1 MTSRIADL
9 EEALAKSEDDSR
21 KMAAFIANMSH
32 EIRTPLNSIIG
43 VVALFQD
50 TKLDFEQKKF
60 VEMLSSSSR
69 DLLQLVEELLDISRL
84 KTGELELKE
93 NPVPIRSCFSQA
105 VRPLAMA
112 ARERRIQVELSIP
125 PSVPEFLLGDSARLR
140 QILRNITSTAIA
152 LTARGKIEIDVM
164 PESETDEYMALHIV
178 IAHPSNSSAIDR
190 IKAMLDYAA
199 LDRVEFSQAYEGTGM
214 GLIIAKG
221 FAGAMDGSLWT
232 ENAGDDTNKFHLTL
246 NMKKVSSQEA
256 EPVESHAGLGGEE
269 QKKVS
274 VLPEELSILV
284 VDDNN
289 FNRSLTRSI
298 LRKKGGPGWTVSLA
312 GGGEEALRKISEEK
326 YDLVFMD
333 VQMPG
338 MNGLDTTMAIRTLE
352 RGEKGGHL
360 PVVAMTAYAMEGD
373 RQMCLD
379 AGMDDYIAKPVDPD
393 ELVEVIIRNTPPELR
408 S

>member
-164 PESETDEYMALHIV
+164 PESETDESMALHII
-178 IAHPSNSSAIDR
+178 IAHPSNRSAMDR
-190 IKAMLDYAA
+190 IRAMLDHAA
-199 LDRVEFSQAYEGTGM
+199 LDRVEFSQAYEGTGL

-221 FAGAMDGSLWT
+221 LAEAMDGALWT
-232 ENAGDDTNKFHLTL
+232 ESAGDDTNKFHLTL

-256 EPVESHAGLGGEE
+256 DPSESRVGAVEEG
-269 QKKVS
+269 QKAVG
-274 VLPEELSILV
+274 VLPEELYILV